1 MADFLYDNINLG
13 SGAGAINAGITGT
26 ILANSFT
33 TSSDVVQIEYRFNIS
48 GLGINVGDQLTQQ
61 ILFLLP
67 NLDVAP
73 TLTWIEPAAAL
84 LSVVSSVL
92 TASGKTPAGIFE
104 AFYNVTVQREQA
116 GPIDTWFAYPVVTD
130 TDGVAGL
137 FPPITAQ
144 S

>member
-137 FPPITAQ
+137 FPAITTQ
-144 S
+144 